1 MRAFLAIDLPE
12 QGKKIVAQ
20 LQQPLRKLSGV
31 KLTRPEQ
38 CHLTL
43 KFLGEIDEPQA
54 KSLRL
59 ALREIRQPPFRLSLT
74 RLGAFP
80 DTRRPRVIWLGVSDS
95 TQLEALAQ
103 SVDRATSAIA
113 QDKPFA
119 AHLTLARIKDARG
132 RLEPEVLGTLA
143 PPYAFDVT
151 EFVLYKSSLTHQG
164 AVHEILERFALPA

>member
-59 ALREIRQPPFRLSLT
+59 ALREIRQAPFRLSLT

-80 DTRRPRVIWLGVSDS
+80 DTHRPRVIWLGVSDS
-95 TQLEALAQ
+95 TQLEALAR

-119 AHLTLARIKDARG
+119 AHLTLARIKDPIT
-132 RLEPEVLGTLA
+132 RLAPDVLEALA
-143 PPYAFDVT
+143 PPFAFAVGD
-151 EFVLYKSSLTHQG
+151 FVLFESVLTREG
-164 AVHEILERFALPA
+164 ALHEVIERFPLAG